1 METTIFQ
8 IEFMDGSLYRVNCE
22 NKAQKDRIKKWYYA
36 NKDKVKYFTDI
47 LNGIHTVKQFLI
59 INK

>member
-8 IEFMDGSLYRVNCE
+8 IEFMDGRLFRVNCE
-22 NKAQKDRIKKWYYA
+22 NKAQKDKVKKWYYA
-36 NKDKVKYFTDI
+36 NKDKVKYCTDI
-47 LNGIHTVKQFLI
+47 LNGIHTVKQFLT